1 MKRFGLIIIAAVIFL
16 GGIFPVLADP
26 IKVVPFVFLKQ
37 EFSDNIHFSSNNE
50 EEDFITTL
58 TGGLAVKQKKEVMQA
73 GFEARVDKLL
83 YQDSDNLDSLDLF
96 FSGNVNYRAT
106 ERLGVG
112 AKVQYSEDSRRDRES
127 DTTGLLVS
135 GDRNTRRFSVSSD
148 YLFSETTKG
157 DISLGYGRV
166 KTEESGRVEDD
177 DDFRVDISFSRNLSE
192 TYKNTTG
199 LLNFSYL
206 RYISEIETTTMGP
219 ILTGSLFQ
227 DNTSDIFQFSTGFSK
242 DITQLYHIYFLVGGS
257 YSKTTEGLR
266 ARQTLTGSGIVLGEV
281 VSADLDDDKWGGL
294 VSMGLNYNGLYYDMG
309 LSLSRDMQGATGT
322 NGTVQRS
329 SISANIDRKISDQF
343 FLTLDASLHLNENER
358 KNQADTEELTFN
370 IQPGIRYEFAND
382 LTLSC
387 VYKFTSVEDR
397 QNKST
402 REQNIIYVVI
412 KKEFELLT
420 L

>member
-1 MKRFGLIIIAAVIFL
+1 MKRFGFTIIAVVIL
-16 GGIFPVLADP
+16 MGGIFPVLADP
-26 IKVVPFVFLKQ
+26 FKVVPFVRLKQ

-50 EEDFITTL
+50 KEDFITTL
-58 TGGLAVKQKKEVMQA
+58 TGGLAVKQKKEVMET
-73 GFEARVDKLL
+73 GLEARFDKLS
-83 YQDSDNLDSLDLF
+83 YRDSDNLDSLDLF

-135 GDRNTRRFSVSSD
+135 GDKDTKRFFLSSD

-157 DISLGYGRV
+157 DITLGYGLV
-166 KTEESGRVEDD
+166 KVEETGRIEDD

-199 LLNFSYL
+199 LLNLSYL
-206 RYISEIETTTMGP
+206 RYISEIETTTVGA
-219 ILTGSLFQ
+219 ILTGALFQ
-227 DNTSDIFQFSTGFSK
+227 ENTSDIFQFSTGFSR
-242 DITQLYHIYFLVGGS
+242 DITELYNIYFLLGGS
-257 YSKTTEGLR
+257 YSMTTEGLR
-266 ARQTLTGSGIVLGEV
+266 TRQTLTGSGTLISEA
-281 VSADLDDDKWGGL
+281 VSADQDDDKWGGL

-329 SISANIDRKISDQF
+329 SIAANIDRKLSDQF
-343 FLTLDASLHLNENER
+343 FLTLDASFHLNENER

-370 IQPGIRYEFAND
+370 IQPGFRYEFVND
-382 LTLSC
+382 FTLSC
-387 VYKFTSVEDR
+387 FYRFTTVEDR
-397 QNKST
+397 QNKT
-402 REQNIIYVVI
+402 NREQNIIYVVI
-412 KKEFELLT
+412 KKEFELLN